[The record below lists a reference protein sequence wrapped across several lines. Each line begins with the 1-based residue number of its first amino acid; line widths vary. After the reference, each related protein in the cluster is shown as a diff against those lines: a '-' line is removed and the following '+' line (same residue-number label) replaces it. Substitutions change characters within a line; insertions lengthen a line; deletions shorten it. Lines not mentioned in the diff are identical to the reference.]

1 MELGKRAL
9 RVRGDEMLERF
20 EAAVHRLW
28 RAGIRFRLVYGQA
41 SDAPLWSVIQEN
53 PTPGSD
59 TPESAAVNLV
69 ISMHHEL
76 GVTLLRLENRE
87 ARIQALLRKRA
98 RYRRLTGWSG
108 S

>member
-1 MELGKRAL
+1 MAFG
-9 RVRGDEMLERF
+9 
-20 EAAVHRLW
+20 AAVHRLW

-76 GVTLLRLENRE
+76 GVGVTTTVRCKPEAQELADPYCLGKLL
-87 ARIQALLRKRA
+87 K
-98 RYRRLTGWSG
+98 YTGS
-108 S
+108 